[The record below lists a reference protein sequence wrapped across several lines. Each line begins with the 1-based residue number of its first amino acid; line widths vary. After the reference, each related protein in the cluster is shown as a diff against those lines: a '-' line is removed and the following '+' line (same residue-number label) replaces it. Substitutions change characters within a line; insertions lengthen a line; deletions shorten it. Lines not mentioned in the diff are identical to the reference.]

1 MCKGSNCTTEL
12 FSSVFTQ
19 SEALFYSTESWES
32 ILNGSVVLNLQS
44 EQNSAQPFGLW
55 LLLAVFQ
62 SEVLQTL
69 QPCLQQAPACVCCV
83 MPTPEALSPQH
94 PPVPCQ
100 PQAWCV
106 SPPGLLSPCPSDSPC
121 STADAI
127 RWNCPIHLLLKI
139 IRNTYKCWNK

>member
-1 MCKGSNCTTEL
+1 MCKGGNCTTEL

-83 MPTPEALSPQH
+83 MPTPERLCHLSTPQCPASPKPGVCHPQGCSAPAPLTAPAAL
-94 PPVPCQ
+94 
-100 PQAWCV
+100 
-106 SPPGLLSPCPSDSPC
+106 LMPSDGTAQSIC
-121 STADAI
+121 S
-127 RWNCPIHLLLKI
+127 
-139 IRNTYKCWNK
+139 